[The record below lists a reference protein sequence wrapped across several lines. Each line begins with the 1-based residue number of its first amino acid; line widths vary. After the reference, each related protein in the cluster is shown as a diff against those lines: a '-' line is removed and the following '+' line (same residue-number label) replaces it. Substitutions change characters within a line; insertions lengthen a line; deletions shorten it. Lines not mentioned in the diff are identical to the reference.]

1 MLSYL
6 IGAANR
12 AALWSQSSSTL
23 VIAYTRHHLLQRC
36 TPSSCSGFRFIGLF
50 VFLFLKHGDDTKL
63 FYSLCAFLRNRFNW
77 RLRLYKPEC
86 GGKKIGW
93 ITPTTSNKLSL
104 LFSCSQAILT
114 RMVVYGAT
122 NRSFSFLTFCIR
134 RYDNAI
140 YCKMCVFNCALLTQY
155 KASLRGECM
164 LFKKQK
170 NKKKKLIPAF

>member
-1 MLSYL
+1 M
-6 IGAANR
+6 I
-12 AALWSQSSSTL
+12 QSCS
-23 VIAYTRHHLLQRC
+23 IAYVHFCVIDLIE
-36 TPSSCSGFRFIGLF
+36 G
-50 VFLFLKHGDDTKL
+50 
-63 FYSLCAFLRNRFNW
+63 CA
-77 RLRLYKPEC
+77 YKPEC

-114 RMVVYGAT
+114 RIVVYGAT

-164 LFKKQK
+164 LFKK
-170 NKKKKLIPAF
+170 KKLIPAF